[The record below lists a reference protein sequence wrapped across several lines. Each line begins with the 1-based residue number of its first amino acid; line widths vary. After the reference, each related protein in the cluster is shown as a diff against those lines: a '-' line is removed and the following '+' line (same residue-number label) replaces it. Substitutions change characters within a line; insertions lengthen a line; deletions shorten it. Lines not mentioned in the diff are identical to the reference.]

1 MTEVDIDEIGFA
13 GIGLMGGPMSRRL
26 AASRKLVAWN
36 RTAAKASELAAAAPE
51 GAVRVAAAPKELA
64 ACDVVLLML
73 IDDAAAHEV
82 LLGPEGVFAADE
94 RPKIVV
100 NMSTIGILA
109 AETLRAACEERGVAY
124 VSSPV
129 SGSTAYAAD
138 GQLTIIASGPPE
150 AVEAVTPL
158 LDELGKQTLVV
169 GTGTQANLAKLCVN
183 LIIGATNQALAESL
197 AMGLKGGIDEE
208 TLLGVLESSVIVSPW
223 LRYKVRQLIDHDF
236 TPGHTLHGL
245 NKDWWLME
253 EASRVLEA
261 PLPVT
266 ALVHQK
272 IRAAVGHGHGELD
285 MIAVLKDAYRA
296 AGLDG

>member
-1 MTEVDIDEIGFA
+1 MTEVEIDEIGFA

-26 AASRKLVAWN
+26 AATHKLVAWN
-36 RTAAKASELAAAAPE
+36 RTTGKANALAAEAPA
-51 GAVRVAAAPKELA
+51 GNVRVAATPKELA
-64 ACDVVLLML
+64 ACDVVVLML
-73 IDDAAAHEV
+73 IDDAAAHDV
-82 LLGPEGVFAADE
+82 LLGPDGVFASDD

-109 AETLRAACEERGVAY
+109 AESLRAACEERGVAY

-138 GQLTIIASGPPE
+138 GQLTIIVSGPPE
-150 AVEAVTPL
+150 AIEAVRPL
-158 LDELGKQTLVV
+158 LEEVGKQTLVV

-197 AMGLKGGIDEE
+197 AMGLKGGITEE

-223 LRYKVRQLIDHDF
+223 LRYKVKQLIAHDF
-236 TPGHTLHGL
+236 TPGHTIRGL
-245 NKDWWLME
+245 DKDWWLME
-253 EASRVLEA
+253 EASRELQA

-296 AGLDG
+296 AGLEG